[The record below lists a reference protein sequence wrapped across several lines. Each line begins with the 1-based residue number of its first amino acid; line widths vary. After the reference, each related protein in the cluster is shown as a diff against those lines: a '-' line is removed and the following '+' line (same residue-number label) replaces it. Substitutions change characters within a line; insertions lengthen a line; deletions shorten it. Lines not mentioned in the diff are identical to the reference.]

1 MGLFRAIARAI
12 GGKSK
17 NSPQQDTSKPFHTHS
32 SGNKNSNSGGGNMG
46 PKGGDSRFD
55 LGDKNDSFMGKDQV
69 DSFSALTTPDSIDR
83 GGRAVDPS
91 ALDPVGIEP
100 AMNPPL
106 ATPIDIDKQGIN
118 SLYS

>member
-1 MGLFRAIARAI
+1 
-12 GGKSK
+12 
-17 NSPQQDTSKPFHTHS
+17 
-32 SGNKNSNSGGGNMG
+32 MG